1 MQYILIWCKIYL
13 FVLFLP
19 PTKSLLNVKLNLGL
33 TIVKLFHFAK
43 VFHLCKSK
51 SKWEIWIKF
60 CTVKN
65 LSYYSPG
72 KFYSNLAFCSK
83 EIDNFYTNIL
93 TGYKTISKQ
102 IILHDGKQITP
113 LSVPLSVPL
122 GGSVCTMGCPLIVY
136 LQSYQCVKIL
146 QYISFLRS

>member
-1 MQYILIWCKIYL
+1 
-13 FVLFLP
+13 
-19 PTKSLLNVKLNLGL
+19 
-33 TIVKLFHFAK
+33 
-43 VFHLCKSK
+43 
-51 SKWEIWIKF
+51 
-60 CTVKN
+60 VKN

-113 LSVPLSVPL
+113 LSVALKCAIGRQCVHNGVPIDCVL
-122 GGSVCTMGCPLIVY
+122 TIISVCENFTVHKFSQIIIY
-136 LQSYQCVKIL
+136 FKIL
-146 QYISFLRS
+146 DTKVVLQYLSFAI

>member
-1 MQYILIWCKIYL
+1 M
-13 FVLFLP
+13 
-19 PTKSLLNVKLNLGL
+19 
-33 TIVKLFHFAK
+33 
-43 VFHLCKSK
+43 
-51 SKWEIWIKF
+51 
-60 CTVKN
+60 KN

-72 KFYSNLAFCSK
+72 KIYSNLAFCSK

-93 TGYKTISKQ
+93 TGCKTISKQ

-136 LQSYQCVKIL
+136 LQSYQCVKKITVHKFSHIIIAGFEDL
-146 QYISFLRS
+146 NLKFLCEADIENNNAFGC